1 MLSLK
6 EIPGV
11 GDSLAEKLIFEIGS
25 LADVE
30 RVIKDGDVSA
40 LSSIEGISPQRAVK
54 LINLANNNYSD
65 ITTTDEGK
73 KLHKGLIDN
82 ISDLSLIHI

>member
-54 LINLANNNYSD
+54 LINLANNNYND
-65 ITTTDEGK
+65 ITTTDAVSYTH
-73 KLHKGLIDN
+73 LTLPTIY
-82 ISDLSLIHI
+82 SV